1 MGEKKRWPYCWAIF
15 YGITLMSFTSFVL
28 LKTFVVRSTNTV
40 EAKNNGIYVAKEEK
54 EATEDKATTDLQ
66 KVDTSSALSEG
77 DSRRYE
83 DENMCISIETKRVED
98 TTVYIADIQISDIT
112 YLKTAL
118 AENTYGRN
126 IKETTSKMAEENK
139 AILAINGDYYGFR
152 DYGYVLRN
160 GMLYRASYGDGDDEA
175 FVIYEDGSCETVTE
189 SERSAED
196 LLSKGA
202 VQILSFGP
210 GLIKDGEIAISE
222 NEEVDRAKTS
232 NPRTAIGMI
241 SPLHYIIVVSNGR
254 TSESEGLTL
263 YELAGVMKEAG
274 CTQAYN
280 LDGGGSSTLWFKGEI
295 INNPTDGRKTGER
308 EVSDIVYIG

>member
-1 MGEKKRWPYCWAIF
+1 MGEKKRWPYCWAVF
-15 YGITLMSFTSFVL
+15 YSITLISFTAFVL
-28 LKTFVVRSTNTV
+28 LKTFVVRSAETIQ
-40 EAKNNGIYVAKEEK
+40 AKNNGIYTAQQQMEIKEVQ
-54 EATEDKATTDLQ
+54 TDYLQ
-66 KVDTSSALSEG
+66 EIDTNSALSG
-77 DSRRYE
+77 SSNSYE
-83 DENMCISIETKRVED
+83 DENMHINIETKRVED
-98 TTVYIADIQISDIT
+98 TTVYIADIQISNIT

-126 IKETTSKMAEENK
+126 IKETTSKMAEENN

-160 GMLYRASYGDGDDEA
+160 GMLYRANYGNSDDEA
-175 FVIYEDGSCETVTE
+175 FVIYEDGSCETVIE
-189 SERSAED
+189 SQSSAED

-210 GLIKDGEIAISE
+210 GLIKDGEIAVSE
-222 NEEVDRAKTS
+222 NEEVGRAKAS

-241 SPLHYIIVVSNGR
+241 SPLHYIIVVSDGR

-263 YELAGVMKEAG
+263 YELADVMKEAG
-274 CTQAYN
+274 CIQAYN
-280 LDGGGSSTLWFKGEI
+280 LDGGGSSTLWFKGDI
-295 INNPTDGRKTGER
+295 INNPTDGRKISER